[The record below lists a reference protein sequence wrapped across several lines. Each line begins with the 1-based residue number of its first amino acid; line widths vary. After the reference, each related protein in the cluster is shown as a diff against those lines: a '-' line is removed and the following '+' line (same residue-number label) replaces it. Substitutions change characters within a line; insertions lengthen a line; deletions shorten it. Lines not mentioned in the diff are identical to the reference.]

1 MPSSVPYRD
10 EPFHRLRMNFVRI
23 QQRMNRLPLC
33 LVLMMVFG
41 TAQHSSARTMHVFV
55 ALCDNA
61 NQGIVPVPAALGNGQ
76 DPQRNLYWG
85 AMFGLKT
92 FLGKSAEWEKQAII
106 TAKRAHVLDHV
117 LFKHKASGTLLFA
130 EAFDGA
136 AMRSCITGFL
146 NALGGCDTLN
156 VGTGGT
162 TAVFGGAAD
171 LVCFVGHDGLMDF
184 DLGSSDVKAPVPARQ
199 ADAMVLCC
207 YSASYFGPNVLSA
220 NGRLLVSTFGLMA
233 PEAYVLDAAVRSWI
247 AGHDEIAVR
256 GAAAAAYNSYQK
268 CGTNGARKLFGLKPE

>member
-1 MPSSVPYRD
+1 M
-10 EPFHRLRMNFVRI
+10 FFGRI
-23 QQRMNRLPLC
+23 QRSMNRLLLGLAL
-33 LVLMMVFG
+33 LVG
-41 TAQHSSARTMHVFV
+41 IGGSQPTSARTVHVFL

-61 NQGIVPVPAALGNGQ
+61 NQGIVPVPATLGNGQ

-156 VGTGGT
+156 VGTGGS
-162 TAVFGGAAD
+162 TADFG
-171 LVCFVGHDGLMDF
+171 
-184 DLGSSDVKAPVPARQ
+184 
-199 ADAMVLCC
+199 
-207 YSASYFGPNVLSA
+207 
-220 NGRLLVSTFGLMA
+220 
-233 PEAYVLDAAVRSWI
+233 
-247 AGHDEIAVR
+247 
-256 GAAAAAYNSYQK
+256 
-268 CGTNGARKLFGLKPE
+268 